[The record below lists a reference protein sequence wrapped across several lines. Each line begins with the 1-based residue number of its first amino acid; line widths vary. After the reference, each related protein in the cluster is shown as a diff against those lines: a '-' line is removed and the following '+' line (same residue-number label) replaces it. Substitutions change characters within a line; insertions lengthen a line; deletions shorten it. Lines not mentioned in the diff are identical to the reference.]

1 MDWQPSVGA
10 KGKELKISLL
20 EGGAFYVRA
29 AADAIASLFQ

>member
-20 EGGAFYVRA
+20 EAREFYARA
-29 AADAIASLFQ
+29 APDAIAGR